1 MKIRLRVQS
10 GSHAGKE
17 IEVGQDKFLIGR
29 SDSCQLRPKS
39 ESVSRKHCI
48 LAVQNGRVLVQDLK
62 SRNGTFVNEKR
73 LPPDKAKV
81 LKDGDILRVGKLSFG
96 LVIEHGLQAAKKPE
110 VKNVADAAARTHSEG
125 SSDSR
130 FEEVDVSSWL
140 DEADAIDRVRK
151 MNDPETRH
159 LTLNEQQA
167 ASDSDSDEL
176 SVSGATVSG
185 HEDTKEKTEKDVD
198 TEAGKDA
205 ESEAAAEKKK
215 FVPPKKQKPG
225 KLPEKLK
232 QAAMD
237 TSRDAADDA
246 LKRFFSGR

>member
-17 IEVGQDKFLIGR
+17 IEVGQEKFLIGR

-48 LAVQNGRVLVQDLK
+48 IAVQDGRVLVQDLK

-73 LPPDKAKV
+73 LPSDKAKV
-81 LKDGDILRVGKLSFG
+81 LKDGDMLRVGKLNFG
-96 LVIEHGLQAAKKPE
+96 VVIEHGLHAAKKPE
-110 VKNVADAAARTHSEG
+110 VKSIADAAARTHAEG

-151 MNDPETRH
+151 MNDPDTRH
-159 LTLNEQQA
+159 LTLQEQQDA
-167 ASDSDSDEL
+167 PDTDSSEL
-176 SVSGATVSG
+176 SVNATIVADQAD
-185 HEDTKEKTEKDVD
+185 DTKKGDEPDADGSDRDEKAKK
-198 TEAGKDA
+198 GKRP
-205 ESEAAAEKKK
+205 E
-215 FVPPKKQKPG
+215 KQKPG
-225 KLPEKLK
+225 KLPQGFKKE
-232 QAAMD
+232 MSD

>member
-1 MKIRLRVQS
+1 MKIRLRVQT
-10 GSHAGKE
+10 GSLQGKE
-17 IEVGQDKFLIGR
+17 IEIGQEKFVIGR

-48 LAVQNGRVLVQDLK
+48 IAVQKGRVLIQDLK

-81 LKDGDILRVGKLSFG
+81 LKDGDILRIGKLTFA

-110 VKNVADAAARTHSEG
+110 VRSVADAVSRTREEG
-125 SSDSR
+125 SSDSK

-151 MNDPETRH
+151 MNDPETRQ
-159 LTLNEQQA
+159 LTLNEMQS
-167 ASDSDSDEL
+167 ASGGDSDDL
-176 SVSGATVSG
+176 SVSEALAGAN
-185 HEDTKEKTEKDVD
+185 DTKAKEDINATQD
-198 TEAGKDA
+198 TGVEEDA
-205 ESEAAAEKKK
+205 DKSKK

-225 KLPEKLK
+225 KLPAGMKK
-232 QAAMD
+232 AMQES
-237 TSRDAADDA
+237 SRDAADDA

>member
-1 MKIRLRVQS
+1 MKIRLRVES

-17 IEVGQDKFLIGR
+17 IEVGQEKFLIGR

-48 LAVQNGRVLVQDLK
+48 IAVQDGRVLVQDLK

-96 LVIEHGLQAAKKPE
+96 VVIEHGLHAAKKPE
-110 VKNVADAAARTHSEG
+110 VKSVADAAARAHAEG
-125 SSDSR
+125 SADSR

-151 MNDPETRH
+151 MNDPDTRH
-159 LTLNEQQA
+159 LTLKEQQEDPDT
-167 ASDSDSDEL
+167 DSSEL
-176 SVSGATVSG
+176 SVNATILTDQSNA
-185 HEDTKEKTEKDVD
+185 TKESD
-198 TEAGKDA
+198 GKNADDSA
-205 ESEAAAEKKK
+205 SGDKAKKFKRPEKK
-215 FVPPKKQKPG
+215 KPG
-225 KLPEKLK
+225 KLPQGMKKE
-232 QAAMD
+232 MTD
-237 TSRDAADDA
+237 TSRDAADNA

>member
-1 MKIRLRVQS
+1 MQIKLRVQS

-17 IEVGQDKFLIGR
+17 IEVNQDTFLIGR

-48 LAVQNGRVLVQDLK
+48 LAIKDGRVLVQDLK

-96 LVIEHGLQAAKKPE
+96 LVIEHGLHAAKKPE
-110 VKNVADAAARTHSEG
+110 VTSVADAAVRTAASN
-125 SSDSR
+125 SDDSK

-151 MNDPETRH
+151 MNDPETRQ
-159 LTLNEQQA
+159 LTLQDQPSAPGDE
-167 ASDSDSDEL
+167 SDDL
-176 SVSGATVSG
+176 SVSESV
-185 HEDTKEKTEKDVD
+185 
-198 TEAGKDA
+198 AGKDGSDPGSSA
-205 ESEAAAEKKK
+205 SENAGEEANDKKDRK
-215 FVPPKKQKPG
+215 IPPKKQKPG
-225 KLPEKLK
+225 KLPETFK
-232 QAAMD
+232 AAMQD
-237 TSRDAADDA
+237 NSRDAADDA

>member
-17 IEVGQDKFLIGR
+17 IEVGQEKFLIGR

-48 LAVQNGRVLVQDLK
+48 IAVQDGRVLVQDLK

-73 LPPDKAKV
+73 LPSDKAKV
-81 LKDGDILRVGKLSFG
+81 LKDGDMLRVGKLSFG
-96 LVIEHGLQAAKKPE
+96 VVIEHGLHAAKKPE
-110 VKNVADAAARTHSEG
+110 VKSVADAAARTHAEG

-151 MNDPETRH
+151 MNDPDTRH
-159 LTLNEQQA
+159 LTLQEQQEDPDTDSSELSVNA
-167 ASDSDSDEL
+167 TIVADQADDTKKGDEQDADGSDSDEK
-176 SVSGATVSG
+176 AKK
-185 HEDTKEKTEKDVD
+185 TKRPE
-198 TEAGKDA
+198 
-205 ESEAAAEKKK
+205 
-215 FVPPKKQKPG
+215 KQKPG
-225 KLPEKLK
+225 KLPQGFKKEML
-232 QAAMD
+232 D

>member
-1 MKIRLRVQS
+1 MQIRLRVQS
-10 GSHAGKE
+10 GSHSGRE
-17 IEVGQDKFLIGR
+17 IEVSQDKFLIGR

-48 LAVQNGRVLVQDLK
+48 LAIKDGRVLVQDLK

-110 VKNVADAAARTHSEG
+110 VKSVAEAASRTVESNSG
-125 SSDSR
+125 DSK
-130 FEEVDVSSWL
+130 FEEVDIGSWL

-151 MNDPETRH
+151 MNDPETRQ
-159 LTLNEQQA
+159 LTLQDQSVVSGEE
-167 ASDSDSDEL
+167 SDEL
-176 SVSGATVSG
+176 SVSGAKVA
-185 HEDTKEKTEKDVD
+185 DDP
-198 TEAGKDA
+198 KDA
-205 ESEAAAEKKK
+205 SNDEEGEDKKK
-215 FVPPKKQKPG
+215 RALPPKKQKPG
-225 KLPEKLK
+225 KLPESYKK
-232 QAAMD
+232 AMQD
-237 TSRDAADDA
+237 NSRDAADDA

>member
-1 MKIRLRVQS
+1 MKIRLRVQT
-10 GSHAGKE
+10 GSHSGKE
-17 IEVGQDKFLIGR
+17 IEVGQEKFLIGR

-81 LKDGDILRVGKLSFG
+81 LKDGDILRVGKLSFA
-96 LVIEHGLQAAKKPE
+96 LVIEHGLHAAKKPE
-110 VKNVADAAARTHSEG
+110 VKSVADAAARAHAEG

-159 LTLNEQQA
+159 LSLQDQQ
-167 ASDSDSDEL
+167 SSPGSDSDEL
-176 SVSGATVSG
+176 SVSGTVVASKDGTASTQDSG
-185 HEDTKEKTEKDVD
+185 DPAVGGE
-198 TEAGKDA
+198 
-205 ESEAAAEKKK
+205 AEKAKK
-215 FVPPKKQKPG
+215 FVPPKKQAPG
-225 KLPEKLK
+225 KLPEGLK
-232 QAAMD
+232 KTMQE

>member
-10 GSHAGKE
+10 GSHTGKE
-17 IEVGQDKFLIGR
+17 IEVGQEKFLIGR

-48 LAVQNGRVLVQDLK
+48 IAVQDGRVLVQDLK

-81 LKDGDILRVGKLSFG
+81 LKDGDLLRVGKLGFG
-96 LVIEHGLQAAKKPE
+96 VVIEHGLHAAKKPE
-110 VKNVADAAARTHSEG
+110 VKSIADAAARTHAEG
-125 SSDSR
+125 SADSR

-151 MNDPETRH
+151 KNDPDTRH
-159 LTLNEQQA
+159 LTLQEQRNDPDTDSSELSVNA
-167 ASDSDSDEL
+167 TIIADKTGDAKKGDTNAGDGNDVDASDSD
-176 SVSGATVSG
+176 
-185 HEDTKEKTEKDVD
+185 EK
-198 TEAGKDA
+198 A
-205 ESEAAAEKKK
+205 KK
-215 FVPPKKQKPG
+215 FKRPEKQKPG
-225 KLPEKLK
+225 KLPQGFKKELL
-232 QAAMD
+232 D